1 MNLATFDS
9 FVPFVARNILFT
21 KPSYFK
27 VDLMKIIWLV
37 TKPYF
42 GDKLAETSELPYEY
56 NNL

>member
-1 MNLATFDS
+1 VL
-9 FVPFVARNILFT
+9 FVALVVKIMLFT